1 MNKRLSGIVYASLAA
16 LFYAI
21 SIPCSKAM
29 LSSASPTMTAAFL
42 YLGAGLGVGIMY
54 IFNYSNEHEKN
65 RLKKKDIPYTIAM
78 VVLDIIAPLFQCLFL
93 S

>member
-29 LSSASPTMTAAFL
+29 LSSASPTMTSIKEKRYSL
-42 YLGAGLGVGIMY
+42 YNSHGGA
-54 IFNYSNEHEKN
+54 
-65 RLKKKDIPYTIAM
+65 
-78 VVLDIIAPLFQCLFL
+78 
-93 S
+93 

>member
-42 YLGAGLGVGIMY
+42 YLGAGLGVFFIWEQVLASVSCTFLIIQM
-54 IFNYSNEHEKN
+54 NM
-65 RLKKKDIPYTIAM
+65 KKID
-78 VVLDIIAPLFQCLFL
+78 
-93 S
+93 

>member
-29 LSSASPTMTAAFL
+29 LSSASPTNDGSF
-42 YLGAGLGVGIMY
+42 
-54 IFNYSNEHEKN
+54 S
-65 RLKKKDIPYTIAM
+65 
-78 VVLDIIAPLFQCLFL
+78 L
-93 S
+93 SGSRSWCRYHVHF